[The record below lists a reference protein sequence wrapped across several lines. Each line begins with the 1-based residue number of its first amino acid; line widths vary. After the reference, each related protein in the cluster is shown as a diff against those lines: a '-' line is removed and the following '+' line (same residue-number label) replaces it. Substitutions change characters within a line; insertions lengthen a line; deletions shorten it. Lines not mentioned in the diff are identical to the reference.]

1 MHHSH
6 QIMHLTEH
14 FQMKLLFS
22 GSFTLISLI
31 KIRSIDTLTKI
42 ATQGDPIV
50 AIFMRGPKDLI
61 LTRLHVHVYS
71 QVIRTAHGP
80 FLTEASLIMI
90 TVIMITFDPALSKVT
105 RNQSL
110 IGN

>member
-1 MHHSH
+1 
-6 QIMHLTEH
+6 MHLTEH

-22 GSFTLISLI
+22 GSFTLMI
-31 KIRSIDTLTKI
+31 KIRSFDTLTKI

-90 TVIMITFDPALSKVT
+90 TVMITFDPALSKVT